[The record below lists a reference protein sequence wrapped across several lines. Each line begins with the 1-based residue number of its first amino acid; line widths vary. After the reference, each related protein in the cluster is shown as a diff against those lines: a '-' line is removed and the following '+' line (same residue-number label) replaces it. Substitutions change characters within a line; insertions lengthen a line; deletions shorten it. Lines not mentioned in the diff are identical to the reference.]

1 MASDRMQ
8 LQQYTISDYCEEI
21 MSLNRKMLQP
31 RGFINESRQS
41 VRYNQFA
48 DIKLRIHFDD
58 AKQTMEIE
66 THRYILAT
74 KSAYFESLFSKEGGF
89 SEIGALH
96 FDVDEASV
104 IREFFRLFY
113 VPLLEDSQFTE
124 NEYVFIVNNVLALHH
139 LAEQFLFHTLR
150 KYCRHK
156 IYTHIDLNLFTLL
169 VNQCLARR
177 HPANEDGDT
186 NQPPFYVIPGRES
199 LFRRAISWFVCCAKV
214 KSGINSGLP
223 FAELEDDHP
232 PSVHINTLTQRAN
245 SLIPPPQQNPEKK
258 RKRISESSNRK
269 VEALQCMRQSIVNFD
284 TYDTHSFSLQ
294 YEAGRTYIRSFSRI
308 CESCAR
314 NKGSFHFAVIN
325 QVIPESS
332 DLRLKWHIYLDL
344 GEPSQPLSSSLYIK
358 LSNHN
363 CPVRCQTRITPLSKS
378 YKNKV
383 QIGVA
388 SILSPRESS
397 FVNLHQFSLN
407 DAESCYEGECE
418 KCHLPQTRLFVIKY
432 EIDATMSPDVNKK
445 TVY

>member
-1 MASDRMQ
+1 
-8 LQQYTISDYCEEI
+8 

-31 RGFINESRQS
+31 MLMMNQHMGFINESRQS
-41 VRYNQFA
+41 VRHDQFA
-48 DIKLRIHFDD
+48 DIKLRIHFND
-58 AKQTMEIE
+58 KKKETMEIE

-74 KSAYFESLFSKEGGF
+74 KSAYFESLFREGF
-89 SEIGALH
+89 AEMGALH
-96 FDVDEASV
+96 FDVEEASV

-113 VPLLEDSQFTE
+113 VPLLEDSQFSE
-124 NEYVFIVNNVLALHH
+124 SQYVFIVNNVLALHH
-139 LAEQFLFHTLR
+139 LAEQFLFGTLK

-156 IYTHIDLNLFTLL
+156 IYAHIDLNLFTLL

-177 HPANEDGDT
+177 HPANEDGDN
-186 NQPPFYVIPGRES
+186 NQSPPFYVIPGRES

-214 KSGINSGLP
+214 SGTNTLP
-223 FAELEDDHP
+223 FAELETESS
-232 PSVHINTLTQRAN
+232 SVHINTLTQRAN
-245 SLIPPPQQNPEKK
+245 SLVPPPQQKPEKK

-294 YEAGRTYIRSFSRI
+294 YEDNRTYIRSFSRI

-314 NKGSFHFAVIN
+314 NKSSFHFAVIN
-325 QVIPESS
+325 QVIPEN

-363 CPVRCQTRITPLSKS
+363 CPVLCQTRITPLSKC

-383 QIGVA
+383 QTGVA
-388 SILSPRESS
+388 SILSSSESS
-397 FVNLHQFSLN
+397 FVNLQQFSLN
-407 DAESCYEGECE
+407 DTEFCYEGECE

-432 EIDATMSPDVNKK
+432 EIDATMY
-445 TVY
+445 TM